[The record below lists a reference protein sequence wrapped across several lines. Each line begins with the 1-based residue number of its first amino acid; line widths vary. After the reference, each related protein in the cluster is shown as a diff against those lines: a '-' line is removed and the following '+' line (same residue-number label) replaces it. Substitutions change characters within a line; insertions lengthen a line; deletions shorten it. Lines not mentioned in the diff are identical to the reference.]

1 MARRREPFMDLI
13 NLLGILGGIDI
24 VIVAVAVLLAVRG

>member
-13 NLLGILGGIDI
+13 NLLGILGGI

>member
-13 NLLGILGGIDI
+13 NLLGIFGG
-24 VIVAVAVLLAVRG
+24 IVAVAVLLAVRG

>member
-1 MARRREPFMDLI
+1 MARRREPLMDLI
-13 NLLGILGGIDI
+13 NLLGIFGGI